1 MGGPLNR
8 ILTVLFCRK
17 LKLREDFIMKAMKGL
32 TLCALISLSTVLFGA
47 CSNDTGASDLS
58 QLEQIK
64 EAGKLVVGTSADY
77 PPYEFH
83 VTIDGEDQIVGFEM
97 DMAREIAND
106 LGVELEIKD
115 MAFDGLLSALQA
127 GNIDIVISGMSP
139 TPERMEAVNFSEIYY
154 NGVHNVLVNTEDL
167 DTYKTIDS
175 LKDASFAVQ
184 KASLQEAIATDVIQ
198 ATDIKGLTKISDLFL
213 ELQNDRVDA
222 IIVSQDAVPGF
233 LAEYPNIVVNEAIDF
248 GADFSEGS
256 AAAVKKSED
265 TSLID
270 AVNESIEQLQADNKI
285 EEFIQNATE
294 LAQ

>member
-1 MGGPLNR
+1 
-8 ILTVLFCRK
+8 
-17 LKLREDFIMKAMKGL
+17 MKAMKGL